1 MIASLL
7 SIFITIAAAQTLT
20 PDGEPLRLI
29 AHANALSHRIQLR
42 NLLPGVTY
50 EVRVS
55 YSAST
60 PCAFSIQRVDD
71 DNDVESLSTGR
82 VLLNAEKLL
91 FSIARGDA
99 ATVDV
104 LADLSDYLP
113 APNSLPNDVRQ
124 VPFLVALESTW
135 HGAPRGAARLVALIV
150 VLNALAL
157 CAWRHQTLFTNRVN
171 RKHA

>member
-1 MIASLL
+1 MTFILLLSFVIVRASL
-7 SIFITIAAAQTLT
+7 TLR
-20 PDGEPLRLI
+20 PDSEPLRLI
-29 AHANALSHRIQLR
+29 AHADALSHRIQLQS
-42 NLLPGVTY
+42 LLPGITY

-60 PCAFSIQRVDD
+60 PCAFKIQRVDD
-71 DNDVESLSTGR
+71 DDDASLSTGR

-91 FSIARGDA
+91 FSISQGDE
-99 ATVDV
+99 ATVEV

-113 APNSLPNDVRQ
+113 APNSLSNDVRQ

-150 VLNALAL
+150 LLNAVVL
-157 CAWRHQTLFTNRVN
+157 CAWRQFRVTNTVN
-171 RKHA
+171 RKHI